1 MLRCNNCF
9 NYNIYRKFRKFAA
22 ENLSETQMANPLFYA
37 KILLFG
43 EYGIIEDSQGLTLPY
58 SFYKGTLK
66 FSSLKNEFEK
76 KSNESLRQYADF
88 LQTLTLPEIYQ
99 LNLLQLRTDLDNGLF
114 FDSNIPQGYGV
125 GSSGALVA
133 AIFEKYSVQERT
145 PESVSKDELK
155 ELKVVFGQME
165 SYFHGKS
172 SGIDPLICY
181 MNLPILIENKN
192 SVDKVNVPAS
202 QEGKGAIFL
211 IDSGV
216 TGETGPM
223 VQIFFEKMK
232 TEGFRKTLQEEFIR
246 YNNACIDAFLK
257 KEMTPLFRNLKKLS
271 VWAYE
276 HFKPMIPEGL
286 YNAWKKG
293 LDTNAYYLKLCGSG
307 GGGYI
312 LGFTKDYEK
321 AEQMLP
327 GFHKEVIY
335 RF

>member
-1 MLRCNNCF
+1 
-9 NYNIYRKFRKFAA
+9 
-22 ENLSETQMANPLFYA
+22 MANPLFYA

-43 EYGIIEDSQGLTLPY
+43 EYGIIENSQGLTLPY

-66 FSSLKNEFEK
+66 FSDLTSKFEK
-76 KSNESLRQYADF
+76 QSNQYLIDYVSY
-88 LQTLTLPEIYQ
+88 LSELELP
-99 LNLLQLRTDLDNGLF
+99 TKFKLDIEALKKDISKGLF

-133 AIFEKYSVQERT
+133 AIFERYTFEKLNPQKI
-145 PESVSKDELK
+145 SKQDLK
-155 ELKVVFGQME
+155 ELKKVFGTLE

-181 MNLPILIENKN
+181 MNLPILIENKE
-192 SVDKVNVPAS
+192 SVDKVAI
-202 QEGKGAIFL
+202 QGGEEGKGAIFL
-211 IDSGV
+211 IDSGIV
-216 TGETGPM
+216 GETEPM
-223 VQIFFEKMK
+223 VQVFFEKMK
-232 TEGFRKTLQEEFIR
+232 TEGFRKTLKEEFIR

-257 KEMTPLFRNLKKLS
+257 QEMNPLFRNLRKLS
-271 VWAYE
+271 IWAYD
-276 HFKPMIPEGL
+276 HFKPMIPERI
-286 YNAWKKG
+286 YQIWKKG

-321 AEQMLP
+321 AEKMLT
-327 GFHKEVIY
+327 GFDKEVIY

>member
-1 MLRCNNCF
+1 M
-9 NYNIYRKFRKFAA
+9 
-22 ENLSETQMANPLFYA
+22 SNPLFYA

-58 SFYKGTLK
+58 SYYKGTLK
-66 FSSLKNEFEK
+66 FSELKNDFEK
-76 KSNESLRQYADF
+76 KSNLSLKKYSDYLINLDLPDPFKLNIQDF
-88 LQTLTLPEIYQ
+88 QKDIQ
-99 LNLLQLRTDLDNGLF
+99 NGLF

-133 AIFEKYSVQERT
+133 AIFEKYSIKKYT
-145 PESVSKDELK
+145 PENITKDELK
-155 ELKVVFGQME
+155 DLKKVFGQLE

-181 MNLPILIENKN
+181 MNLPILIENKEN
-192 SVDKVNVPAS
+192 VDRVSIPESEA
-202 QEGKGAIFL
+202 GKGAIFL
-211 IDSGV
+211 IDSGM

-232 TEGFRKTLQEEFIR
+232 TEGFRKTMKEEFIR

-257 KEMTPLFRNLKKLS
+257 KDMNPLFRNLKNLS
-271 VWAYE
+271 IWAYE
-276 HFKPMIPEGL
+276 HFKPMIPESI

-293 LDTNAYYLKLCGSG
+293 LDTNAYYMKLCGSG

-312 LGFTKDYEK
+312 LGFTKDYAK
-321 AEQMLP
+321 AEKMLK

>member
-1 MLRCNNCF
+1 MN
-9 NYNIYRKFRKFAA
+9 
-22 ENLSETQMANPLFYA
+22 NPLFYA

-66 FSSLKNEFEK
+66 FSDLDNDFEK
-76 KSNESLRQYADF
+76 KSNQSLEKYSNY
-88 LQTLTLPEIYQ
+88 LSVLELPSDYQ
-99 LNLLQLRTDLDNGLF
+99 LDVKSFQSDIAKGLF

-133 AIFEKYSVQERT
+133 AIFEKYSVIKKN
-145 PESVSKDELK
+145 PETISKDELK
-155 ELKVVFGQME
+155 DLKVIFGQLE

-172 SGIDPLICY
+172 SGIDPLICF
-181 MNLPILIENKN
+181 MNLPILIESKE
-192 SVDKVNVPAS
+192 SVDKVAIPK
-202 QEGKGAIFL
+202 EELGKGAIFL

-223 VQIFFEKMK
+223 IQIFFEKLK
-232 TEGFRKTLQEEFIR
+232 NEGFRKTLKEEFIR

-257 KEMTPLFRNLKKLS
+257 KDMNPFFRNLKKLS

-276 HFKPMIPEGL
+276 HFRPMIPENL
-286 YNAWKKG
+286 FNVWKKG
-293 LDTNAYYLKLCGSG
+293 LDSNAYYLKLCGSG

-312 LGFTKDYEK
+312 LGFAKDYAK
-321 AEQMLP
+321 AEEMLE

>member
-1 MLRCNNCF
+1 M
-9 NYNIYRKFRKFAA
+9 
-22 ENLSETQMANPLFYA
+22 SNPLFYA

-58 SFYKGTLK
+58 SYYKGTLK
-66 FSSLKNEFEK
+66 FSELKNDFEK
-76 KSNESLRQYADF
+76 KSNLSLRKYSDYLINLDLPNSFKLKVADF
-88 LQTLTLPEIYQ
+88 QKDIE
-99 LNLLQLRTDLDNGLF
+99 NGLF

-133 AIFEKYSVQERT
+133 AIFEKYSIKKYT
-145 PESVSKDELK
+145 PENITKDELK
-155 ELKVVFGQME
+155 DLKKVFGQLE

-181 MNLPILIENKN
+181 MNLPILIENKEN
-192 SVDKVNVPAS
+192 VDRVSIPESEA
-202 QEGKGAIFL
+202 GKGAIFL
-211 IDSGV
+211 IDSGM

-232 TEGFRKTLQEEFIR
+232 TEGFRKTMKEEFIR

-257 KEMTPLFRNLKKLS
+257 KDMNPLFRNLKNLS
-271 VWAYE
+271 IWAYE
-276 HFKPMIPEGL
+276 HFKPMIPESI

-293 LDTNAYYLKLCGSG
+293 LDTNAYYMKLCGSG

-312 LGFTKDYEK
+312 LGFTKDYAK
-321 AEQMLP
+321 AEKMLK

>member
-1 MLRCNNCF
+1 M
-9 NYNIYRKFRKFAA
+9 
-22 ENLSETQMANPLFYA
+22 TNPLFYA

-66 FSSLKNEFEK
+66 FSDNQSDFEK
-76 KSNESLRQYADF
+76 KSNESLQKYSDYLTTLELSKDF
-88 LQTLTLPEIYQ
+88 KIDVEAFKKDIEK
-99 LNLLQLRTDLDNGLF
+99 GLF

-133 AIFEKYSVQERT
+133 AIFEKYSFKKYNPST
-145 PESVSKDELK
+145 ISKTQLK
-155 ELKVVFGQME
+155 DLKKVFGELE

-181 MNLPILIENKN
+181 MNLPILIENRE
-192 SVDKVNVPAS
+192 SVDKVSIPKEEA
-202 QEGKGAIFL
+202 GKGAIFL
-211 IDSGV
+211 IDSGSI
-216 TGETGPM
+216 GETGPM
-223 VQIFFEKMK
+223 VQIFFEKLK
-232 TEGFRKTLQEEFIR
+232 NEGFRKTLKEEFTK
-246 YNNACIDAFLK
+246 YNNACIDTFLN
-257 KEMTPLFRNLKKLS
+257 KEMTPFFKNLKNLS
-271 VWAYE
+271 KWAYV
-276 HFKPMIPEGL
+276 HFKPMIPNNL

-312 LGFTKDYEK
+312 LGFAPDYAK
-321 AEQMLP
+321 ADKMLE
-327 GFHKEVIY
+327 GFNKEVIY

>member
-1 MLRCNNCF
+1 M
-9 NYNIYRKFRKFAA
+9 
-22 ENLSETQMANPLFYA
+22 TNPLFYA

-58 SFYKGTLK
+58 SFYKGTFKFADLK
-66 FSSLKNEFEK
+66 SEFEIKSNASLKK
-76 KSNESLRQYADF
+76 YSDF
-88 LQTLTLPEIYQ
+88 LKNLEVAEKFK
-99 LNLLQLRTDLDNGLF
+99 LNISAFQKDIAKGLF

-133 AIFEKYSVQERT
+133 AVFEKYSLNKLL
-145 PESVSKDELK
+145 PEHISKDELK
-155 ELKVVFGQME
+155 DLKKVFGKME
-165 SYFHGKS
+165 SFFHGKS

-181 MNLPILIENKN
+181 MNLPILIENKEN
-192 SVDKVNVPAS
+192 VGKVAIPQS
-202 QEGKGAIFL
+202 EEGKGAIFL
-211 IDSGV
+211 IDSGI

-232 TEGFRKTLQEEFIR
+232 TEGFRKTLKEEFIR

-257 KEMTPLFRNLKKLS
+257 KEMNPLFRNLKNLS

-276 HFKPMIPEGL
+276 HFKPMIPESI
-286 YNAWKKG
+286 YNVWKKG

-312 LGFTKDYEK
+312 LGFTKDYSK
-321 AEQMLP
+321 AEKMLE
-327 GFHKEVIY
+327 GFNKEVIY

>member
-1 MLRCNNCF
+1 M
-9 NYNIYRKFRKFAA
+9 
-22 ENLSETQMANPLFYA
+22 TNPLFYA

-43 EYGIIEDSQGLTLPY
+43 EYGIIEDSQGLTVPY

-66 FSSLKNEFEK
+66 FSDLSSEFEK
-76 KSNESLRQYADF
+76 KSNLSLKKYSDYLMNIELDEKFKLNIADF
-88 LQTLTLPEIYQ
+88 QKDIAG
-99 LNLLQLRTDLDNGLF
+99 GLF

-133 AIFEKYSVQERT
+133 AIFEKYSFIKYT
-145 PESVSKDELK
+145 PESISKSELK
-155 ELKVVFGQME
+155 ELKKVFGILE

-181 MNLPILIENKN
+181 MNLPILIENKEN
-192 SVDKVNVPAS
+192 VDRVSIPKS
-202 QEGKGAIFL
+202 EEGKGAIFL
-211 IDSGV
+211 IDSGM

-232 TEGFRKTLQEEFIR
+232 TEGFRKTMKEEFIR

-257 KEMTPLFRNLKKLS
+257 KEMNPFFRNLKNLS

-276 HFKPMIPEGL
+276 HFKPMIPESI
-286 YNAWKKG
+286 YKAWKNG

-312 LGFTKDYEK
+312 LGFTKDYAK
-321 AEQMLP
+321 AEKMLE
-327 GFHKEVIY
+327 GFQKEVIY

>member
-1 MLRCNNCF
+1 M
-9 NYNIYRKFRKFAA
+9 
-22 ENLSETQMANPLFYA
+22 TNPLFYA

-66 FSSLKNEFEK
+66 FSDLDNDFEK
-76 KSNESLRQYADF
+76 KSNQSLEKYSNYLSD
-88 LQTLTLPEIYQ
+88 LVLPSEYQ
-99 LNLLQLRTDLDNGLF
+99 LDVKSFQSDIEKGLF

-133 AIFEKYSVQERT
+133 AIFEKYSVVKRN
-145 PESVSKDELK
+145 PETISKDELK
-155 ELKVVFGQME
+155 DLKGIFGQLE

-172 SGIDPLICY
+172 SGIDPLICF
-181 MNLPILIENKN
+181 MNLPILIESKE
-192 SVDKVNVPAS
+192 SVDKVSIPKEE
-202 QEGKGAIFL
+202 QGKGAIFL
-211 IDSGV
+211 IDSGI

-223 VQIFFEKMK
+223 IQIFFEKLK
-232 TEGFRKTLQEEFIR
+232 NEGFRKTLKEEFIR
-246 YNNACIDAFLK
+246 YNNACIEDFLK
-257 KEMTPLFRNLKKLS
+257 KDMNPFFRNLKKLS

-276 HFKPMIPEGL
+276 HFRPMIPENL
-286 YNAWKKG
+286 FNVWKKG
-293 LDTNAYYLKLCGSG
+293 LDSNAYYLKLCGSG

-312 LGFTKDYEK
+312 LGFSKDYAK
-321 AEQMLP
+321 AEKMLE

>member
-1 MLRCNNCF
+1 
-9 NYNIYRKFRKFAA
+9 
-22 ENLSETQMANPLFYA
+22 MANPLFYA

-66 FSSLKNEFEK
+66 FSDNQSDFEK
-76 KSNESLRQYADF
+76 KSNESLQKYSDYLANLELSKDF
-88 LQTLTLPEIYQ
+88 KIDVEAFKKDIEK
-99 LNLLQLRTDLDNGLF
+99 GLF

-133 AIFEKYSVQERT
+133 AIFEKYSFKKYK
-145 PESVSKDELK
+145 PENISKTQLK
-155 ELKVVFGQME
+155 DLKKVFGELE

-181 MNLPILIENKN
+181 MNLPILIENRE
-192 SVDKVNVPAS
+192 SVDKVSIPKEEA
-202 QEGKGAIFL
+202 GKGAIFL
-211 IDSGV
+211 IDSGSI
-216 TGETGPM
+216 GETGPM
-223 VQIFFEKMK
+223 VQIFFEKLK
-232 TEGFRKTLQEEFIR
+232 NEGFRKTLKEEFIK
-246 YNNACIDAFLK
+246 YNNACIDTFLN
-257 KEMTPLFRNLKKLS
+257 KEMTPFFKNLKNLS
-271 VWAYE
+271 KWAYV
-276 HFKPMIPEGL
+276 HFKPMIPNNL

-312 LGFTKDYEK
+312 LGFAPDYAK
-321 AEQMLP
+321 ADKMLE
-327 GFHKEVIY
+327 GFNKEVIY

>member
-1 MLRCNNCF
+1 M
-9 NYNIYRKFRKFAA
+9 
-22 ENLSETQMANPLFYA
+22 TNPLFYA

-66 FSSLKNEFEK
+66 FSDNQSDFEK
-76 KSNESLRQYADF
+76 KSNESLQKYSDYLTTLELSKDF
-88 LQTLTLPEIYQ
+88 KIDVEAFKKDIEK
-99 LNLLQLRTDLDNGLF
+99 GLF

-133 AIFEKYSVQERT
+133 AIFEKYSFKQYI
-145 PESVSKDELK
+145 PENISKTQLK
-155 ELKVVFGQME
+155 DLKKVFGELE

-181 MNLPILIENKN
+181 MNLPILIENRE
-192 SVDKVNVPAS
+192 SVDKVSIPKEEA
-202 QEGKGAIFL
+202 GKGAIFL
-211 IDSGV
+211 IDSGSI
-216 TGETGPM
+216 GETGPM
-223 VQIFFEKMK
+223 VQIFFEKLK
-232 TEGFRKTLQEEFIR
+232 NEGFRKTLKEEFIK
-246 YNNACIDAFLK
+246 YNNACIDTFLN
-257 KEMTPLFRNLKKLS
+257 KEMTPFFKNLKNLS
-271 VWAYE
+271 KWAYV
-276 HFKPMIPEGL
+276 HFKPMIPNNL

-312 LGFTKDYEK
+312 LGFAPDYAK
-321 AEQMLP
+321 ADKMLE
-327 GFHKEVIY
+327 GFNKEVIY

>member
-1 MLRCNNCF
+1 M
-9 NYNIYRKFRKFAA
+9 
-22 ENLSETQMANPLFYA
+22 TNPLFYA

-43 EYGIIEDSQGLTLPY
+43 EYGIIEDSQGLTVPY

-66 FSSLKNEFEK
+66 FSDLTSEFERKSNLSLKKYSDYLMNIELDEK
-76 KSNESLRQYADF
+76 FKLNIADF
-88 LQTLTLPEIYQ
+88 QKDITG
-99 LNLLQLRTDLDNGLF
+99 GLF

-133 AIFEKYSVQERT
+133 AIFEKYSFIKYT
-145 PESVSKDELK
+145 PESISKDELK
-155 ELKVVFGQME
+155 ELKKVFGVLE

-181 MNLPILIENKN
+181 MNLPILIENKEN
-192 SVDKVNVPAS
+192 VDRVSIPKS
-202 QEGKGAIFL
+202 EEGKGAIFL
-211 IDSGV
+211 IDSGM

-232 TEGFRKTLQEEFIR
+232 TEGFRKTMKEEFIR
-246 YNNACIDAFLK
+246 YNNACIDTFLK
-257 KEMTPLFRNLKKLS
+257 KEMNPFFRNLKNLS

-276 HFKPMIPEGL
+276 HFKPMIPESI
-286 YNAWKKG
+286 YKAWKNG

-312 LGFTKDYEK
+312 LGFTKDYAK
-321 AEQMLP
+321 AEKMLE
-327 GFHKEVIY
+327 GFQKEVIY

>member
-1 MLRCNNCF
+1 
-9 NYNIYRKFRKFAA
+9 
-22 ENLSETQMANPLFYA
+22 MANPLFYA

-43 EYGIIEDSQGLTLPY
+43 EYGIIENSQGLTLPY

-66 FSSLKNEFEK
+66 FSDLSSDFEK
-76 KSNESLRQYADF
+76 QSNQYLVDYVAYLSD
-88 LQTLTLPEIYQ
+88 LELPAKFQ
-99 LNLLQLRTDLDNGLF
+99 LDVKALKEDVAKGLF

-133 AIFEKYSVQERT
+133 AIFERYSIQKFN
-145 PESVSKDELK
+145 PEAISKEDLK
-155 ELKVVFGQME
+155 EIKKVFGALE

-181 MNLPILIENKN
+181 MNLPILIENKDN
-192 SVDKVNVPAS
+192 VDKVNIAEGK
-202 QEGKGAIFL
+202 EGKGAIFL
-211 IDSGV
+211 IDSGIV
-216 TGETGPM
+216 GETEPM
-223 VQIFFEKMK
+223 VQVFFEKMK
-232 TEGFRKTLQEEFIR
+232 TEGFRKTLKEEFIR

-257 KEMTPLFRNLKKLS
+257 KEMNPLFNNLKKLS
-271 VWAYE
+271 VWAYN
-276 HFKPMIPEGL
+276 HFKPMIPESI
-286 YNAWKKG
+286 YKVWKKG

-312 LGFTKDYEK
+312 LGFTQDYEK
-321 AEQMLP
+321 AEKMLK

>member
-1 MLRCNNCF
+1 M
-9 NYNIYRKFRKFAA
+9 
-22 ENLSETQMANPLFYA
+22 TNPLFYA

-58 SFYKGTLK
+58 SFYKGTMKL
-66 FSSLKNEFEK
+66 SDLDSEFEK
-76 KSNESLRQYADF
+76 KSNVSLQKYSEY
-88 LQTLTLPEIYQ
+88 LKKLELPENFR
-99 LNLLQLRTDLDNGLF
+99 LNISAFQKDIKKGLF

-133 AIFEKYSVQERT
+133 AIFERYSVNKLV
-145 PESVSKDELK
+145 PENISKDDLK
-155 ELKVVFGQME
+155 NLKKVFGEME

-181 MNLPILIENKN
+181 MNLPILIENKEN
-192 SVDKVNVPAS
+192 VDKVSIPAS
-202 QEGKGAIFL
+202 HEGKGAIFL
-211 IDSGV
+211 IDSGM

-232 TEGFRKTLQEEFIR
+232 TEGFRKTLKEEFIR

-257 KEMTPLFRNLKKLS
+257 KEMNPLFKNLKNLS

-276 HFKPMIPEGL
+276 HFKPMIPQNI

-312 LGFTKDYEK
+312 LGFTKDYKK
-321 AEQMLP
+321 AEKMLE

>member
-1 MLRCNNCF
+1 M
-9 NYNIYRKFRKFAA
+9 
-22 ENLSETQMANPLFYA
+22 TNPLFYA

-43 EYGIIEDSQGLTLPY
+43 EYGIIEDSQGLTVPY

-66 FSSLKNEFEK
+66 FSDLSSEFERKSNLSLKKYSDYLMNIELDEK
-76 KSNESLRQYADF
+76 FKLNIADF
-88 LQTLTLPEIYQ
+88 QKDIAG
-99 LNLLQLRTDLDNGLF
+99 GLF

-133 AIFEKYSVQERT
+133 AIFEKYSFIKYT
-145 PESVSKDELK
+145 PESISKDELK
-155 ELKVVFGQME
+155 ELKKVFGVLE

-181 MNLPILIENKN
+181 MNLPILIENKEN
-192 SVDKVNVPAS
+192 VDRVSIPKS
-202 QEGKGAIFL
+202 EEGKGAIFL
-211 IDSGV
+211 IDSGM

-232 TEGFRKTLQEEFIR
+232 TEGFRKTMKEEFIR

-257 KEMTPLFRNLKKLS
+257 KEMNPFFRNLKNLS

-276 HFKPMIPEGL
+276 HFKPMIPESI
-286 YNAWKKG
+286 YKAWKKG

-312 LGFTKDYEK
+312 LGFTKDYAK
-321 AEQMLP
+321 AEKMLK
-327 GFHKEVIY
+327 GYQKEVIY

>member
-1 MLRCNNCF
+1 M
-9 NYNIYRKFRKFAA
+9 
-22 ENLSETQMANPLFYA
+22 TNPLFYA

-66 FSSLKNEFEK
+66 FSDLSSDFEK
-76 KSNESLRQYADF
+76 KSNQNLKKYADY
-88 LQTLTLPEIYQ
+88 LANLELPENFR
-99 LNLLQLRTDLDNGLF
+99 LNVDEFLKEIEGGLF

-133 AIFEKYSVQERT
+133 AIFERYSVVKRSPDNISQ
-145 PESVSKDELK
+145 DELK
-155 ELKVVFGQME
+155 DLKKVFGLLE

-181 MNLPILIENKN
+181 MNLPILIENKEN
-192 SVDKVNVPAS
+192 VDKVAIPKEE
-202 QEGKGAIFL
+202 QGKGAIFL
-211 IDSGV
+211 IDSGIV
-216 TGETGPM
+216 GETGPM

-232 TEGFRKTLQEEFIR
+232 TEGFRKTLKEEFIR
-246 YNNACIDAFLK
+246 YNNACIDAFLNK
-257 KEMTPLFRNLKKLS
+257 DMNPFFRNLKKLS

-276 HFKPMIPEGL
+276 HFRPMIPESI

-293 LDTNAYYLKLCGSG
+293 IDSNAYYLKLCGSG

-312 LGFTKDYEK
+312 LGFTKDYAK
-321 AEQMLP
+321 AEKMLD

>member
-1 MLRCNNCF
+1 
-9 NYNIYRKFRKFAA
+9 
-22 ENLSETQMANPLFYA
+22 MANPLFYA

-66 FSSLKNEFEK
+66 FSELATDFEK
-76 KSNESLRQYADF
+76 KSNSHLLKYAAY
-88 LQTLTLPEIYQ
+88 LEALSLPENFRI
-99 LNLLQLRTDLDNGLF
+99 NVGAFKKDIAGGLF

-133 AIFEKYSVQERT
+133 AIFERYSLKKYS
-145 PESVSKDELK
+145 PDHISKDDLK
-155 ELKVVFGQME
+155 ELKKVFGLLE

-181 MNLPILIENKN
+181 MNLPILIENREN
-192 SVDKVNVPAS
+192 VDKVAIPAEE
-202 QEGKGAIFL
+202 QGQGAIFL
-211 IDSGV
+211 IDSGMV
-216 TGETGPM
+216 GETGPM

-232 TEGFRKTLQEEFIR
+232 TDGFRKTLKEEFIR

-257 KEMTPLFRNLKKLS
+257 KDMNPFFKNLKKLS
-271 VWAYE
+271 VWAYD
-276 HFKPMIPEGL
+276 HFKPMIPESI
-286 YNAWKKG
+286 YNIWKKG
-293 LDTNAYYLKLCGSG
+293 IDTNAYYLKLCGSG

-312 LGFTKDYEK
+312 LGFTKDYARAEK
-321 AEQMLP
+321 MLD